1 MWLHKGSLCLHQLPC
16 RHLGDV
22 NHAPSLVTGFAELEY
37 LFLGDGFHVSSYC
50 EESFPSYL
58 SVEIS
63 SSLRFSSSS
72 SSGSSHQFPSG
83 GGGGCTWRYSSLQFG
98 AVFCGTGSLCRIFCA
113 TLSFLLRSFLV
124 SCVGCFLW
132 LGNTV
137 SPSSLLLRSVGA
149 TAI

>member
-50 EESFPSYL
+50 EESFTSYL

-72 SSGSSHQFPSG
+72 SSGSSHQFLLG
-83 GGGGCTWRYSSLQFG
+83 GGGGGLGDVPRCSLVPFFAG
-98 AVFCGTGSLCRIFCA
+98 PGPG
-113 TLSFLLRSFLV
+113 
-124 SCVGCFLW
+124 VGF
-132 LGNTV
+132 
-137 SPSSLLLRSVGA
+137 SVPH
-149 TAI
+149 